1 MAKTVENGFE
11 RTSQFGSEQSL
22 PEFVIAGRRS
32 SSVILLVPPI
42 QNSTTSIPTTAM
54 NIHVNAN
61 TLKYISLITLTLQN
75 AILGLSMRYART
87 RPGDIFI
94 SSTAV
99 LMAELVKLVTCLIL
113 VFNEEGKDAQK
124 FVRTLHKTIIANPLD
139 TLKVCVPSLVYIV
152 QNNLLYVS
160 ASHLDA
166 ATYQVTYQLK
176 ILTTAM
182 FAVIILRRRLIQTQ
196 WGALVL
202 LIAGVVMVQLAQTVD
217 ETKVGGKAQKS
228 GPEQN
233 RLLGLWAALGACFL
247 SGFAGIYFEKILKG
261 ADISVWMRNVQLSLL
276 SIPFGV
282 ITCFV
287 NDGRQIMKDG
297 FFLGYDLFIWYLI
310 FLQAGGGLI
319 VAVVV
324 KYADNILKG
333 FATSLAIVIS
343 CIASIYIFD
352 FKLTLSFAGGAGLV
366 IASIFLYGYA
376 PKKSGTTNST
386 TTATQKSQALLEA
399 EENLL
404 PRV

>member
-1 MAKTVENGFE
+1 
-11 RTSQFGSEQSL
+11 
-22 PEFVIAGRRS
+22 
-32 SSVILLVPPI
+32 
-42 QNSTTSIPTTAM
+42 M

-61 TLKYISLITLTLQN
+61 TLKYVSLLTLTLQN

-87 RPGDIFI
+87 RPGDIFL

-99 LMAELVKLVTCLIL
+99 LMSEFVKLITCLVL

-124 FVRTLHKTIIANPLD
+124 FVRSLHRTIIANPMD

-182 FAVIILRRRLIQTQ
+182 FAVVILRRKLFNTQ

-202 LIAGVVMVQLAQTVD
+202 LVLGIVLVQLAQTD
-217 ETKVGGKAQKS
+217 GGSSVGGATGKTAS
-228 GPEQN
+228 TAASATLSSAMAPEQN
-233 RLLGLWAALGACFL
+233 RMLGLWAALGACFL

-261 ADISVWMRNVQLSLL
+261 AEISVWMRNVQLSLL
-276 SIPFGV
+276 SIPFGLL
-282 ITCFV
+282 TCFV
-287 NDGRQIMKDG
+287 NDGSRIYNSG
-297 FFLGYDLFIWYLI
+297 FFHGYDVFVWYLVL
-310 FLQAGGGLI
+310 LQAGGGLI

-333 FATSLAIVIS
+333 FATSLAIIIS
-343 CIASIYIFD
+343 CIASIYIFN
-352 FKLTLSFAGGAGLV
+352 FNLTLQFSAGAMLV
-366 IASIFLYGYA
+366 IASIFLYGYDPSRA
-376 PKKSGTTNST
+376 SAKPISHSNPSAGD
-386 TTATQKSQALLEA
+386 
-399 EENLL
+399 EEKLL

>member
-1 MAKTVENGFE
+1 HTMLPAPVYYRTVN
-11 RTSQFGSEQSL
+11 T
-22 PEFVIAGRRS
+22 
-32 SSVILLVPPI
+32 
-42 QNSTTSIPTTAM
+42 
-54 NIHVNAN
+54 N
-61 TLKYISLITLTLQN
+61 TLKYISLLTLTLQN

-87 RPGDIFI
+87 RPGEIFL

-99 LMAELVKLVTCLIL
+99 LMAEFAKLITCLFL

-124 FVRTLHKTIIANPLD
+124 FVRSLHKTIIANPVD

-182 FAVIILRRRLIQTQ
+182 FAVVILHRKLLKTQ
-196 WGALVL
+196 WGALLLLVMGIVL
-202 LIAGVVMVQLAQTVD
+202 VQLAQT
-217 ETKVGGKAQKS
+217 EAPSSSSASGGAVAATAAAA
-228 GPEQN
+228 GAPEQN
-233 RLLGLWAALGACFL
+233 RMLGLWAALGACFL

-261 ADISVWMRNVQLSLL
+261 AEISVWMRNVQLSLL
-276 SIPFGV
+276 SIPFGL

-287 NDGRQIMKDG
+287 NDGSRIYDQG
-297 FFLGYDLFIWYLI
+297 FFHGYDLFVWYLVL
-310 FLQAGGGLI
+310 LQAGGGLI

-333 FATSLAIVIS
+333 FATSLAIIIS
-343 CIASIYIFD
+343 CVASIYIFN
-352 FKLTLSFAGGAGLV
+352 FNLTLQFSFGAGLV
-366 IASIFLYGYA
+366 IASIFLYGYDPSKAAAKSSGMQA
-376 PKKSGTTNST
+376 PGASD
-386 TTATQKSQALLEA
+386 
-399 EENLL
+399 EEKLL